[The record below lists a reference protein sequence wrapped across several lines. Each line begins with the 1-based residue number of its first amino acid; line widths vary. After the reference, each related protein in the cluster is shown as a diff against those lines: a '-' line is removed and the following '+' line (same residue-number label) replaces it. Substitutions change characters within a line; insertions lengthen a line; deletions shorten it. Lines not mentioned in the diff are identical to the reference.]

1 MVKKCRYGEP
11 DIADACYRGWIIGR
25 KLIDFDGK
33 LKPFAFYPRKE
44 HGRPPYWYKTKEEA
58 KRAFDWQKKREK
70 FPGNQSNSVV
80 VKFTKE
86 VYLNRY

>member
-1 MVKKCRYGEP
+1 MVKKCRYGES
-11 DIADACYRGWIIGR
+11 DTADACYRGWIIGR

-33 LKPFAFYPRKE
+33 LKPFAFYPGKE

-58 KRAFDWQKKREK
+58 QRVFDRKKKRGE
-70 FPGNQSNSVV
+70 FPGNQPNSVV
-80 VKFTKE
+80 VKFTKK